1 MSQIIPSHVLR
12 VGQTIRVAS
21 QEESRSLQP
30 AGSRC
35 CSSLTTKCSYYS
47 AEGWLS
53 QPMMAQTK
61 QVASMERAS
70 PTHQAEGE
78 EETEGNSKA
87 SPVSPTLDVS
97 IESLNQ
103 LILEIDP
110 TFQPLLLKPDSSKK
124 HPAQSM
130 SPGNAAVSEKPD
142 PDSLEIKYIEM
153 TPTRAKSHES
163 MQGSASPC
171 ITPLSMSPQG
181 SCFLLARDNCT
192 PNGSLVFST
201 PQNQPPTGSSPQ
213 TSYRASECV
222 SIPQRGQKD
231 CISYGPNTLLAT
243 SPGLESL
250 RKALY
255 IGRAQ
260 QRTSRVS
267 MLSTSPGSDTSYV
280 LGSTQSL
287 LNDDSDSYQPAHRS
301 AESPLSV
308 GSFGSP
314 CLTSCSF
321 QVDRFGD
328 AFSPGSNSGKANN
341 SSSPPLQKG
350 HASSCPPSI
359 VNSLADIPILLVN
372 GCLEHGETSPRMGK
386 DFHGSVKQTVPLS
399 SSPSSGINS
408 LNKTSSETSLSFSP
422 DGSSKDG
429 EPTMKFVMDTSKYW
443 FKPSIT
449 RDQAIQLLK
458 EAEPGAFLMR
468 DSTSYRGSFG
478 LAMKVL
484 SSPSELNSPGESY
497 TDLVRHFLI
506 ESSAKGVHLK
516 GASEEPYFGSLSAFV
531 YQHAMTALALP
542 CKLAIPTR
550 GGRRPSV
557 ALTLVLCCSLA
568 ACNVLYL
575 HSVSVE
581 TLTGASAVQKAVSST
596 FELETPPTPT
606 IVHFKVTKQGITLTD
621 VQRKVFFRRHYPLAA
636 LSFCC
641 MDPENRK
648 IFGFVAKS
656 QTDAENLCHLFA
668 EYDTVQPASLVIDF
682 ISKLLPE
689 Q

>member
-1 MSQIIPSHVLR
+1 MSQVIPSHVLR

-21 QEESRSLQP
+21 QEESRSLHP
-30 AGSRC
+30 AGSPC
-35 CSSLTTKCSYYS
+35 CSSLTTTCSYYS

-53 QPMMAQTK
+53 QPIMAQTK
-61 QVASMERAS
+61 ARLHGPNSDAVFTRVAS
-70 PTHQAEGE
+70 PTRGKEHQ
-78 EETEGNSKA
+78 TEGTPEA

-97 IESLNQ
+97 IENLNQ

-124 HPAQSM
+124 YTAQPT
-130 SPGNAAVSEKPD
+130 SPGNAA
-142 PDSLEIKYIEM
+142 IKYIEM
-153 TPTRAKSHES
+153 TPARAKSHES

-171 ITPLSMSPQG
+171 VTPLSMSPQG

-192 PNGSLVFST
+192 PNGSLVFSSPSGPDSNRAA
-201 PQNQPPTGSSPQ
+201 PQTQPPTGSSPQ
-213 TSYRASECV
+213 TCYRVSECV

-255 IGRAQ
+255 IGRAP

-267 MLSTSPGSDTSYV
+267 VLSTSPGSDTSYM

-287 LNDDSDSYQPAHRS
+287 LNDDSDAYQPAHRS

-314 CLTSCSF
+314 CLASPGI

-328 AFSPGSNSGKANN
+328 AFSPGSNSNKVNN

-359 VNSLADIPILLVN
+359 VNSMADIPILLVN

-386 DFHGSVKQTVPLS
+386 DFQRSVKQTIPPNS
-399 SSPSSGINS
+399 SSSSGINS
-408 LNKTSSETSLSFSP
+408 LNKTSSETSLSFCSAGP
-422 DGSSKDG
+422 SKDG

-484 SSPSELNSPGESY
+484 SSPSGDDSS
-497 TDLVRHFLI
+497 DQVRHFLI

-575 HSVSVE
+575 NSVSVE

-606 IVHFKVTKQGITLTD
+606 IVHFKVTEQGITLTD

-636 LSFCC
+636 LSFCS

-656 QTDAENLCHLFA
+656 QMDAENLCHLFA

-682 ISKLLPE
+682 LSKLLPE

>member
-30 AGSRC
+30 ARSRC

-61 QVASMERAS
+61 AHLLPNGGLHGPNSNA
-70 PTHQAEGE
+70 
-78 EETEGNSKA
+78 GNSEA

-124 HPAQSM
+124 HTAQST
-130 SPGNAAVSEKPD
+130 SPGSAAVSEKPD

-153 TPTRAKSHES
+153 TPTRAKSQES

-171 ITPLSMSPQG
+171 VTPLSMSPQG

-192 PNGSLVFST
+192 PNGSLVFSSPSRPDSSWAA

-213 TSYRASECV
+213 IGYRASECV

-301 AESPLSV
+301 TESPLSV
-308 GSFGSP
+308 GPFGSP
-314 CLTSCSF
+314 CLTSPSV
-321 QVDRFGD
+321 QGDRFGD
-328 AFSPGSNSGKANN
+328 AFSPGSNSSKVNN
-341 SSSPPLQKG
+341 CSSPPLQKG

-386 DFHGSVKQTVPLS
+386 DFQEVCSCAMHEGMPLS
-399 SSPSSGINS
+399 
-408 LNKTSSETSLSFSP
+408 LA
-422 DGSSKDG
+422 GSSKDG

-484 SSPSELNSPGESY
+484 SSPSGDDSS
-497 TDLVRHFLI
+497 DLVRHFLI

-550 GGRRPSV
+550 GTGPTWRPTPLES
-557 ALTLVLCCSLA
+557 AISAMKKTA

-575 HSVSVE
+575 NSVSVE

-606 IVHFKVTKQGITLTD
+606 IVHFKVTEQGITLTD

-636 LSFCC
+636 LSFCS

>member
-61 QVASMERAS
+61 AHLLPNGGLHGANSNA
-70 PTHQAEGE
+70 
-78 EETEGNSKA
+78 GNSKA

-192 PNGSLVFST
+192 PNGSLVFSSPSRPDSNRPA

-386 DFHGSVKQTVPLS
+386 DFHGSVKQTVRSCVMHEGMPLS
-399 SSPSSGINS
+399 
-408 LNKTSSETSLSFSP
+408 LA
-422 DGSSKDG
+422 GSSKDG

-484 SSPSELNSPGESY
+484 SSPSGDDSS
-497 TDLVRHFLI
+497 DLVRHFLI

-550 GGRRPSV
+550 GTGPTWRPTPLES
-557 ALTLVLCCSLA
+557 AISAMKKTA

>member
-1 MSQIIPSHVLR
+1 MSEGAPGLTFQKCQSW
-12 VGQTIRVAS
+12 
-21 QEESRSLQP
+21 EESRSLHP
-30 AGSRC
+30 AGSPC
-35 CSSLTTKCSYYS
+35 CSSLTTTCSYYS

-53 QPMMAQTK
+53 QPIMAQTK
-61 QVASMERAS
+61 ARLHGPNSDAVFTRVAS
-70 PTHQAEGE
+70 PTRGKEHQGTPE
-78 EETEGNSKA
+78 A

-97 IESLNQ
+97 IENLNQ

-124 HPAQSM
+124 YTAQPT
-130 SPGNAAVSEKPD
+130 SP
-142 PDSLEIKYIEM
+142 EIKYIEM
-153 TPTRAKSHES
+153 TPARAKSHES

-171 ITPLSMSPQG
+171 VTPLSMSPQG

-192 PNGSLVFST
+192 PNGSLVFS
-201 PQNQPPTGSSPQ
+201 SP
-213 TSYRASECV
+213 SGPDSNRA
-222 SIPQRGQKD
+222 KD

-255 IGRAQ
+255 IGRAP

-267 MLSTSPGSDTSYV
+267 VLSTSPGSDTSYM

-287 LNDDSDSYQPAHRS
+287 LNDDSDAYQPAHRS

-314 CLTSCSF
+314 CLASPGI

-328 AFSPGSNSGKANN
+328 AFSPGSNSNKVNN

-359 VNSLADIPILLVN
+359 VNSMADIPILLVN

-386 DFHGSVKQTVPLS
+386 DFQRSVKQTIPPNS
-399 SSPSSGINS
+399 SSSSGINS
-408 LNKTSSETSLSFSP
+408 LNKTSSETSLSFCSGMP
-422 DGSSKDG
+422 LSLAGPSKDG

-484 SSPSELNSPGESY
+484 SSPSELNSPGESS
-497 TDLVRHFLI
+497 DQVRHFLI

-550 GGRRPSV
+550 GTGGRRPSV

-575 HSVSVE
+575 NSVSVE

-606 IVHFKVTKQGITLTD
+606 IVHFKVTEQGITLTD

-636 LSFCC
+636 LSFCS

-656 QTDAENLCHLFA
+656 QMDAENLCHLFA

-682 ISKLLPE
+682 LSKLLPE

>member
-1 MSQIIPSHVLR
+1 MSQVIPSHVLR

-21 QEESRSLQP
+21 QEESRCLHP
-30 AGSRC
+30 AGSPC
-35 CSSLTTKCSYYS
+35 CSSLTTKCSDYS

-53 QPMMAQTK
+53 QPIMAQTK
-61 QVASMERAS
+61 ARLHGPNSHAVAS
-70 PTHQAEGE
+70 PTHQPEGE
-78 EETEGNSKA
+78 EETEGTPEA

-97 IESLNQ
+97 IENLNQ

-110 TFQPLLLKPDSSKK
+110 TFQPLLLKPDSSKRYT
-124 HPAQSM
+124 AQPT
-130 SPGNAAVSEKPD
+130 SP
-142 PDSLEIKYIEM
+142 EIKYIEM
-153 TPTRAKSHES
+153 TPARAKSHES

-171 ITPLSMSPQG
+171 VTPLSMSPQG

-192 PNGSLVFST
+192 PNGSLVFSSPSGPDSNRAA

-213 TSYRASECV
+213 TCYRVSECV

-255 IGRAQ
+255 IGRAP

-267 MLSTSPGSDTSYV
+267 VLSTSPGSDTSYM

-314 CLTSCSF
+314 CLASPGI

-328 AFSPGSNSGKANN
+328 AFSPGSNSNKVNN
-341 SSSPPLQKG
+341 SSSLPLQKG
-350 HASSCPPSI
+350 HANSCPPSI
-359 VNSLADIPILLVN
+359 VNSMADIPILLVN
-372 GCLEHGETSPRMGK
+372 GCLERGETSPRMGK
-386 DFHGSVKQTVPLS
+386 DFQRSVKQTIPPNS
-399 SSPSSGINS
+399 SSSSGINS
-408 LNKTSSETSLSFSP
+408 LNKTSSETSLSFSSAGP
-422 DGSSKDG
+422 SRDG

-484 SSPSELNSPGESY
+484 SSPSGCKTGDDSS
-497 TDLVRHFLI
+497 DQVRHFLI

-542 CKLAIPTR
+542 CKLAIPTQ

-557 ALTLVLCCSLA
+557 ALTWVLCCSLA

-575 HSVSVE
+575 NSVSVE

-606 IVHFKVTKQGITLTD
+606 IVHFKVTEQGITLTD

-636 LSFCC
+636 LSFCS

-656 QTDAENLCHLFA
+656 QMDAENLCHLFA

-682 ISKLLPE
+682 LSKLLPE

>member
-1 MSQIIPSHVLR
+1 MST
-12 VGQTIRVAS
+12 TIRVAS

-30 AGSRC
+30 ARSRC

-78 EETEGNSKA
+78 EETEGNSEA

-124 HPAQSM
+124 HTAQST
-130 SPGNAAVSEKPD
+130 SPGSAAVSEKPD

-153 TPTRAKSHES
+153 TPTRAKSQES

-171 ITPLSMSPQG
+171 VTPLSMSPQG

-213 TSYRASECV
+213 IGYRASECV

-301 AESPLSV
+301 TESPLSV
-308 GSFGSP
+308 GPFGSP
-314 CLTSCSF
+314 CLTSPSV
-321 QVDRFGD
+321 QGDRFGD
-328 AFSPGSNSGKANN
+328 AFSPGSNSSKVNN
-341 SSSPPLQKG
+341 CSSPPLQKG

-386 DFHGSVKQTVPLS
+386 DFQGSIKQTFPPSLCLSAKKEVCSCAMHEGMPLS
-399 SSPSSGINS
+399 
-408 LNKTSSETSLSFSP
+408 LA
-422 DGSSKDG
+422 GSSKDG

-550 GGRRPSV
+550 GGCRPSV

-575 HSVSVE
+575 NSVSVE

-606 IVHFKVTKQGITLTD
+606 IVHFKVTEQGITLTD

-636 LSFCC
+636 LSFCS